1 MKQSGPD
8 DLLISANVDEA
19 MSRQALAKLKHCQTS
34 DDVISAAL
42 WMPMGKLDR

>member
-8 DLLISANVDEA
+8 DLLISANVDEV
-19 MSRQALAKLKHCQTS
+19 MSRQALSKLKHCQTS